1 MARLMSVSLTEAA
14 VVARRKTVTRR
25 RGWLMLRPGD
35 RLVLCRKVMGRR
47 AAEPLVRLV
56 EVEVVSTRRER
67 LDEITDADVAR
78 EGFPE
83 WDREEFVVY
92 FCAEMGCDPS
102 IEVTR
107 IEWRYVEACQ

>member
-1 MARLMSVSLTEAA
+1 
-14 VVARRKTVTRR
+14 
-25 RGWLMLRPGD
+25 MLRPGD

-47 AAEPLVRLV
+47 QGEPLVRIA

-67 LDEITDADVAR
+67 LDEITDAEVAL

-83 WDREEFVVY
+83 WGRSEFVAF
-92 FCAEMGCDPS
+92 FCGEMKCDPS

-107 IEWRYVEACQ
+107 VEWRYLDGDE